1 MTTANRPLIVIVAG
15 TGAMTYSE
23 TRVAGDEAH
32 DMPAVAEEERT
43 SSATPE
49 PAEHRHGRVRSAL
62 PVVMMLAVVAF
73 GAALPLIRNHI
84 FYFWDDTAGAGL
96 PNWLNM
102 AKAVSGGDLP
112 LLNLEMWRGGNF
124 AGEGVGGVWNPVI
137 LLAAFGTYA
146 IDNMAIAIAVAK
158 TGFMLLMAG
167 GCYLLARNYGVRPTL
182 AATFGAMLPLSG
194 YSLFVDSTAWLN
206 GLILTALTPW
216 LWWTA
221 RRALHNG
228 GSFIWVVVAG
238 YLCCSLGNP
247 YGLLST
253 ALVIG
258 GVLVE
263 AWFTGGRGRIPGLML
278 SGVAVLL
285 LNVLIYLP
293 LLNTTSVG
301 YRAGSYTFNDEFLS
315 PGLSDVGLMS
325 TPSAQPYITTFGLP
339 FMTVPGMYLAWFVLP
354 LLPWLRWRAFAEN
367 WRMRVSAL
375 VFGGAFLLMMLGPS
389 NIWMFRWPL
398 RLVDFVWLATGL
410 LFVILANAGLRGD
423 HVRRRAVASGAIIL
437 AGGYLAWSDMPS
449 QSYRHALSV
458 VIVAALVFL
467 LVRFGV
473 TSMRGYATMA
483 VGTLAVL
490 ALQAVAWFPGFYN
503 VIDYQFPNSR
513 AELTAQFSKY
523 EGNLVQIADLGRIKP
538 EDRLPDRAYRD
549 MLFGNMYSVAGVEST
564 TAYSGIG
571 FTKFDNLT
579 CTRYQGSIACPEMW
593 DRLWESPR
601 GYDENYAD
609 LLRVR
614 TVVVQNELLDLRDES
629 APPGWRRATEDE
641 DSGLV
646 TVWERVDPL
655 PYPDG
660 RVTAAQ
666 GVEVTSDTRVGSVDE
681 RVSVRG
687 VDSRATLTFARLNW
701 PGYTAS
707 IDGTTLPIHTG
718 PAGLVQVEL
727 PAGTKAGEVELSFTP
742 PGMPTAIVAYGL
754 GVVLTAGLGIVPWAR
769 RRRADSR
776 AAAPR
781 TEES

>member
-1 MTTANRPLIVIVAG
+1 MTF
-15 TGAMTYSE
+15 SE
-23 TRVAGDEAH
+23 TRVAGEEARGATAMADE
-32 DMPAVAEEERT
+32 DQET
-43 SSATPE
+43 SGTRRPRRGA
-49 PAEHRHGRVRSAL
+49 RGSAL
-62 PVVMMLAVVAF
+62 SVLVMLAVVTV
-73 GAALPLIRNHI
+73 GAMLPLIRNHI

-96 PNWLNM
+96 PNWLVM
-102 AKAVSGGDLP
+102 ARSVSNGDLP

-146 IDNMAIAIAVAK
+146 IDNMAISIAIAK
-158 TGFMLLMAG
+158 TAFMLVMAG

-216 LWWTA
+216 LWWTG

-228 GSFIWVVVAG
+228 GSLIWVVVAG

-253 ALVIG
+253 GLVFLG
-258 GVLVE
+258 LFVE
-263 AWFTGGRGRIPGLML
+263 AWLTGRTTRIPGLLL

-301 YRAGSYTFNDEFLS
+301 YRAGSYTFNNEFLS

-354 LLPWLRWRAFAEN
+354 LLPWLRWRAFAQL
-367 WRMRVSAL
+367 WRTRVSAL
-375 VFGGAFLLMMLGPS
+375 VFGGAFLLLMLGPS

-398 RLVDFVWLATGL
+398 RLVDFVWLAAGL
-410 LFVILANAGLRGD
+410 LFVILADSGLRRD
-423 HVRRRAVASGAIIL
+423 HVRRRAAATGAIIL
-437 AGGYLAWSDMPS
+437 VGAYLAWSDMPS
-449 QSYRHALSV
+449 TSERHLLSV
-458 VIVAALVFL
+458 VLVGALVFL
-467 LVRFGV
+467 LVKFDVISR
-473 TSMRGYATMA
+473 RGYATMA
-483 VGTLAVL
+483 VGTLVVL

-503 VIDYQFPNSR
+503 VAVYQFPNSR
-513 AELTAQFSKY
+513 AELAARFSKY
-523 EGNLVQIADLGRIKP
+523 EGNVVQIADLGTLDA
-538 EDRLPDRAYRD
+538 EDRVPDRAYKD
-549 MLFGNMYSVAGVEST
+549 MLFGNMYAVAGVEST

-571 FTKFDNLT
+571 FTKFDSLT
-579 CTRYQGSIACPEMW
+579 CTQYQGSITCPEVW
-593 DRLWESPR
+593 DRLWRAPK
-601 GYDENYAD
+601 GYDEPLAD

-614 TVVVQNELLDLRDES
+614 TVVVQNKLLDLRDES
-629 APPGWRRATEDE
+629 APVGWRRAREDE
-641 DSGLV
+641 DSGLA

-655 PYPDG
+655 PRPDG
-660 RVTAAQ
+660 RVTAARNVDVVADQ
-666 GVEVTSDTRVGSVDE
+666 RVGSVDE
-681 RVSVRG
+681 RITVRG
-687 VDSRATLTFARLNW
+687 VESGAMLTFARLNW
-701 PGYTAS
+701 PGYTAT
-707 IDGTTLPIHTG
+707 IDGEALPIHTG

-727 PAGTKAGEVELSFTP
+727 PQGTRDGDVQLSFTP

-754 GVVLTAGLGIVPWAR
+754 GVVLTAGLGIVPWVR
-769 RRRADSR
+769 RRSR
-776 AAAPR
+776 RTTATHDAPSR
-781 TEES
+781 SEES